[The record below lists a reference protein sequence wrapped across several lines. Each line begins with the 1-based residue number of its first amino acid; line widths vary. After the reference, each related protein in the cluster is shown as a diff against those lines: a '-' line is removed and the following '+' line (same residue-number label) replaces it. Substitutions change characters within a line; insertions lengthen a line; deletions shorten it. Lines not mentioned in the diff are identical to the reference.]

1 MIKMMVTSKI
11 EIRDHNFKTYQSKH
25 SKEKINLKISN
36 EEVLDYTRVDR
47 NDSRNKMEKYVST

>member
-1 MIKMMVTSKI
+1 MLVTSKI

-47 NDSRNKMEKYVST
+47 NDSRNKLAKYVST